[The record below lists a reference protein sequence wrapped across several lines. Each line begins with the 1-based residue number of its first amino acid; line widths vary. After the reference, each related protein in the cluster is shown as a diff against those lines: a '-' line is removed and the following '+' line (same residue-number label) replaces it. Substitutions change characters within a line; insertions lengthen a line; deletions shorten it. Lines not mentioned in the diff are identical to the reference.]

1 MMIKPQRGLG
11 RGLDALFRGQQESE
25 GGGAVVQMLPI
36 AEVRPNPEQ
45 PRQIFSEEALA
56 ELADSIRTQGVLQPI
71 LVRPADDEGEAKYE
85 IVAGERRWRAS
96 QLAGQKIIP
105 AMVREMSAEQALAI
119 ALIENLQ
126 REDLNPMEEAAGF
139 RELRDRFGL
148 NQEEISVRVGKSRS
162 AVANTLRLFNLPA
175 EVQEDLHSGRMT
187 QGHARPLLAVDS
199 PDVVLQLRQYILEQA
214 PSVREVESWI
224 SDWKQSGE
232 LPQTGTGKA
241 LAGKKA
247 PMAPGAEQVALQ
259 DALADA
265 LGLPVR
271 ISGSLRKGRLSIAFS
286 SPEELVGL
294 SSRLGLK

>member
-1 MMIKPQRGLG
+1 MITKPQRGLG

-25 GGGAVVQMLPI
+25 GGSVVQMLSI
-36 AEVRPNPEQ
+36 SEVRPNPEQ

-71 LVRPADDEGEAKYE
+71 LVRPTGAEGEGKYE

-96 QLAGQKIIP
+96 QLAGQKTIP

-148 NQEEISVRVGKSRS
+148 NQEEISARVGKSRS
-162 AVANTLRLFNLPA
+162 AVANTLRLFNLPV
-175 EVQEDLHSGRMT
+175 EVQDDLHSGRMT

-199 PDVVLQLRQYILEQA
+199 PDVILQLRQYILDQA

-224 SDWKQSGE
+224 SNWKQNGE
-232 LPQTGTGKA
+232 LPQPGTQKGP
-241 LAGKKA
+241 AGKRTPPA
-247 PMAPGAEQVALQ
+247 PDAEQMALQ
-259 DALADA
+259 DALADI

-271 ISGSLRKGRLSIAFS
+271 ISGSLRKGRINITFN
-286 SPEELVGL
+286 SPEELAGL
-294 SSRLGLK
+294 SSRLGLE